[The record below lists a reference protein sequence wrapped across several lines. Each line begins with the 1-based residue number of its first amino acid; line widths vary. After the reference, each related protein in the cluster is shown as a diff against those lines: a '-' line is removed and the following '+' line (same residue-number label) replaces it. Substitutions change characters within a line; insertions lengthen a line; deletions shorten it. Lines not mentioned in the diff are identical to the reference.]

1 MSMGRS
7 SRKASSTYPGECP
20 KWPRSVGDRRSRP
33 VLYPPRVKGFGKEG
47 KGTVRDDQTVA
58 EMANEVLLRQAKAR
72 ADRSGEPIEE
82 AMEAAVN
89 TEAGRQL
96 RELRDGPHGDE
107 GVEEW
112 QGRWLW
118 RGREPGSG
126 QNSWASTSRSP
137 RSIPRTVEDRTSEN
151 PSQRSSEN
159 SPSTH

>member
-47 KGTVRDDQTVA
+47 KGAVRDDQTVA

-82 AMEAAVN
+82 AMEAVLN

-112 QGRWLW
+112 QVGMA
-118 RGREPGSG
+118 RER
-126 QNSWASTSRSP
+126 AR
-137 RSIPRTVEDRTSEN
+137 
-151 PSQRSSEN
+151 QRAEQLGKHLEE
-159 SPSTH
+159 PPEHPAHG